1 MVASLRDSD
10 ILSPASCQML
20 TISIRAGNADTTMQ
34 QIAARM
40 SDEADE
46 AMEKKTAMIEPVL
59 VLVTSVM
66 VGGILRSVMIPL
78 INIMK
83 VIG

>member
-1 MVASLRDSD
+1 
-10 ILSPASCQML
+10 
-20 TISIRAGNADTTMQ
+20 
-34 QIAARM
+34 M

-66 VGGILRSVMIPL
+66 VGVILLSVMIPL